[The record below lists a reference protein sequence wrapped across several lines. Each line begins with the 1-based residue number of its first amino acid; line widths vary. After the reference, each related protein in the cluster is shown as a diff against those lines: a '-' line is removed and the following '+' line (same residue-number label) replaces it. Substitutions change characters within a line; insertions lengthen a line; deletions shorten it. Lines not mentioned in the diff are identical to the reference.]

1 MTSTQET
8 RTVSAPLSDTD
19 KAEQIARVRAKLTER
34 KTEAVRL
41 TAERNALYSAVPES
55 LRHTITQAL
64 ALYAEQ
70 IQEAT
75 ESAERYQYT
84 LLRLTSDYA
93 TQEDA
98 TYTLAALVESLTRS
112 DCARFK
118 KGGDLH
124 NLRGYRVVL
133 DVDAKG
139 RGVEYRIIRTRQPLG
154 AESLED
160 NA

>member
-1 MTSTQET
+1 MTTTTES
-8 RTVSAPLSDTD
+8 RTVSAPLADAE
-19 KAEQIARVRAKLTER
+19 KLEQIARVRGKLTER
-34 KTEAVRL
+34 KAEAVRL
-41 TAERNALYSAVPES
+41 TAERNALYSAVPDS

-75 ESAERYQYT
+75 ESVERYQYT
-84 LLRLTSDYA
+84 LARLTSDYA

-98 TYTLAALVESLTRS
+98 THTLGSLVESLTRS
-112 DCARFK
+112 ECARFK

-124 NLRGYRVVL
+124 NLRGYRLIL

-139 RGVEYRIIRTRQPLG
+139 RAVEYRVVRTRQPLG
-154 AESLED
+154 AESLD
-160 NA
+160 A

>member
-1 MTSTQET
+1 MAITQEP
-8 RTVSAPLSDTD
+8 RTVSAPIADAEKL
-19 KAEQIARVRAKLTER
+19 EQITRVRGKLQER
-34 KTEAVRL
+34 KAEAVRL

-55 LRHTITQAL
+55 IRHTIAQAL

-75 ESAERYQYT
+75 ESVERYQYT
-84 LLRLTSDYA
+84 LARLTSDYA

-98 TYTLAALVESLTRS
+98 THTLGALVESLTRS

-124 NLRGYRVVL
+124 NLRGYRLIL

-139 RGVEYRIIRTRQPLG
+139 RAVEYRVVRTRQPLG
-154 AESLED
+154 AESLD
-160 NA
+160 A

>member
-1 MTSTQET
+1 MTTTQEP
-8 RTVSAPLSDTD
+8 RTVSAPISDTD
-19 KAEQIARVRAKLTER
+19 KLEQITRVRAKLTER
-34 KTEAVRL
+34 KAEAVRL
-41 TAERNALYSAVPES
+41 TAERNALYSAVPDS

-75 ESAERYQYT
+75 ESVERYQYT

-98 TYTLAALVESLTRS
+98 THTLGALVESLTRS
-112 DCARFK
+112 ECARFK

-124 NLRGYRVVL
+124 NLRGYRLIL

-139 RGVEYRIIRTRQPLG
+139 RAVEYRVVRTRQPLG
-154 AESLED
+154 AESLD
-160 NA
+160 A